1 MNIRKYFFVNR
12 NIKTWNQLPTEALET
27 FPCKPNIFKKGVKKA
42 IIKEMKWKEENC
54 GDKRLKVQWSEV
66 RWSVVMWDEME
77 RKEI

>member
-42 IIKEMKWKEENC
+42 IIKEMK
-54 GDKRLKVQWSEV
+54 
-66 RWSVVMWDEME
+66 
-77 RKEI
+77 